1 MKDSRSGLSE
11 SLRKFGLHRTE
22 RRTPSRAYERFF
34 ENYEETREA
43 GRVVRRYR
51 GDYRLRPGTARGR
64 LLRSLVYLALWLLS
78 AGLLVLCAVQPL
90 DLNRR
95 WYSAAPQAIA
105 VGALGFGAL
114 ALARYFAQPQRM
126 ELRQYRESSVTLCRA
141 SLAAAAALALLA
153 AAYLAGGEP
162 LWALPALAAAAASAA
177 EGLAERRL
185 EYPLEKAGDDS
196 ADT

>member
-1 MKDSRSGLSE
+1 MKDNRSGLSE

-51 GDYRLRPGTARGR
+51 GDYRLRPGTARGH

-90 DLNRR
+90 
-95 WYSAAPQAIA
+95 
-105 VGALGFGAL
+105 
-114 ALARYFAQPQRM
+114 
-126 ELRQYRESSVTLCRA
+126 
-141 SLAAAAALALLA
+141 
-153 AAYLAGGEP
+153 EP
-162 LWALPALAAAAASAA
+162 MA
-177 EGLAERRL
+177 
-185 EYPLEKAGDDS
+185 
-196 ADT
+196 

>member
-51 GDYRLRPGTARGR
+51 GDYRLRPGTARGH

-105 VGALGFGAL
+105 VGALGFVGAAVPL
-114 ALARYFAQPQRM
+114 IILRPGPEFRGRILGKVVGQPLPVKPQTEAVPPHQTAVAADRFQM
-126 ELRQYRESSVTLCRA
+126 SPEIHTLH
-141 SLAAAAALALLA
+141 
-153 AAYLAGGEP
+153 
-162 LWALPALAAAAASAA
+162 
-177 EGLAERRL
+177 
-185 EYPLEKAGDDS
+185 LEKICLPL
-196 ADT
+196 